1 MTWASAGTRNSPET
15 LVHARYA
22 VGSGDKKSEKG
33 PDRAFRQTGLQS
45 TDEEFRIY
53 GELLQPELSNL
64 SIPVVAVQFPI
75 LSKTYIEFAYRHFRQ
90 VHPTPFVRDA
100 RIKADPNGIKKN
112 IGQEWMLYSL
122 IKQWKNI
129 EIERVGARCA
139 RAMPTVRCRKKA
151 YSLFT
156 KITYEF

>member
-1 MTWASAGTRNSPET
+1 LGVRWATQLPAEPLFT
-15 LVHARYA
+15 LGYA
-22 VGSGDKKSEKG
+22 IGSGDRKPEAG
-33 PDRAFRQTGLQS
+33 TDRSFRQTGLQS

-75 LSKTYIEFAYRHFRQ
+75 SSKSYIEFAYRHFRQ
-90 VHPTPFVRDA
+90 VHAAPFLRDG
-100 RIKADPNGIKKN
+100 RIEADPTGIKKN

-122 IKQWKNI
+122 IKQWKNV
-129 EIERVGARCA
+129 EVELVGAAFRSGNA
-139 RAMPTVRCRKKA
+139 YGALSGRMA